1 MNPQAIALIVVGV
14 LIVAMWVVWAA
25 AQRLDRL
32 HRKVVASHG
41 VVDAQLRRR
50 ASVASALAST
60 GLLDPVSSMLV
71 AEASWAA
78 LAAADVPA
86 IDEPDA
92 LAAPMPLSLDD
103 DAVDRGLAES
113 ELTSTLA
120 EALDDPATVAELRQ
134 DPVGV
139 ELLTALAESWYRVQ
153 LARRFHNEAV
163 AQTQRLRRGRVVRW
177 VHLAG
182 RAPMPLTLELD
193 DEWPPALGSPGQPTD
208 A

>member
-1 MNPQAIALIVVGV
+1 MSPQAIALIAIGV
-14 LIVAMWVVWAA
+14 AIVLVWIVWTA

-60 GLLDPVSSMLV
+60 GLLDPVSSVLL

-78 LAAADVPA
+78 LAAADVPT

-92 LAAPMPLSLDD
+92 LAAPPRVTEP

-113 ELTSTLA
+113 ELTATLA
-120 EALDDPATVAELRQ
+120 EALDDPAAVAELRS

-163 AQTQRLRRGRVVRW
+163 AQAQRLRRGKVVRW
-177 VHLAG
+177 VRLAG
-182 RAPMPLTLELD
+182 RAPMPTTLELD
-193 DEWPPALGSPGQPTD
+193 DAWPPALGVPGQPT
-208 A
+208 AG